1 MRHLPFQ
8 VQKNQSPKYRM
19 REVGSQPSY
28 VKDLDWGV
36 EGGGVVRGGGGGVG
50 DRKGPSA
57 QAAETG
63 AGGKLIA
70 MSQGY
75 QMSGAG
81 FWLIS

>member
-1 MRHLPFQ
+1 MG
-8 VQKNQSPKYRM
+8 QKMQRYGIENTYYS
-19 REVGSQPSY
+19 
-28 VKDLDWGV
+28 L
-36 EGGGVVRGGGGGVG
+36 GGGGGVG

-57 QAAETG
+57 QVAETG

-70 MSQGY
+70 MSQEY

>member
-1 MRHLPFQ
+1 MELGIFTTLL
-8 VQKNQSPKYRM
+8 V
-19 REVGSQPSY
+19 
-28 VKDLDWGV
+28 
-36 EGGGVVRGGGGGVG
+36 GGGGGVG
-50 DRKGPSA
+50 NRKGPSD

-63 AGGKLIA
+63 AGSKLIA